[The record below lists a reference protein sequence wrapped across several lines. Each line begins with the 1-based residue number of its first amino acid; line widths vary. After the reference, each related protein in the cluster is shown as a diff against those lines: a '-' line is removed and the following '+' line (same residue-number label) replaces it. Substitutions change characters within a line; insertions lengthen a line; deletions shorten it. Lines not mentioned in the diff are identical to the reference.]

1 MDRKHKVIIRRCP
14 DYDDLD
20 RIRGIVAEGME
31 ELGANPHGKVLL
43 KYNMVFAHKRFGRHP
58 YTNPRVLE
66 ALVDVLAAR
75 PEVEKVILGERTGV
89 YVPTRYH
96 FQQAPYAFLKKKP
109 KVDICFFDEDKLVEV
124 ELTKGGFHI
133 RGCPV
138 GIPIFTVLAPY
149 FLGIPSPLLGE
160 PPSQAFHFPAQALI
174 SYLHKFNNR
183 VLP

>member
-1 MDRKHKVIIRRCP
+1 LTGIIRVQMDRKHKVIIRRCP

-31 ELGANPHGKVLL
+31 ELGA
-43 KYNMVFAHKRFGRHP
+43 R
-58 YTNPRVLE
+58 PRVLE
-66 ALVDVLAAR
+66 ALVDVMAAR
-75 PEVEKVILGERTGV
+75 PEVEKIILGERTGV